1 MHTDDKLTQDLTL
14 AKLCGLTLI
23 ELQHDTFNCY
33 LRFVLEDNAQN
44 QKQEVIFEGVFNFI
58 HKTKLG
64 LVPIADKVLFEVSE
78 FGCFTSENPLVNFQG
93 TDESPF
99 AVNFFL
105 ITPAHA
111 YFWYAESFR
120 RLV

>member
-1 MHTDDKLTQDLTL
+1 MHTKDKLTQDLTL

-23 ELQHDTFNCY
+23 GVYHDTFRCS
-33 LRFVLEDNAQN
+33 LRFVFEDITQN
-44 QKQEVIFEGVFNFI
+44 QTQEVLFDGVFNFI

-64 LVPIADKVLFEVSE
+64 IVPIADKVLFEVSE

-93 TDESPF
+93 TDENPF
-99 AVNFFL
+99 AINFFL

-111 YFWYAESFR
+111 YFWYAES
-120 RLV
+120 LM